1 MRPST
6 HAGADAGRD
15 VRATSRTFSERAA
28 QDSSF
33 FQPPALIAGIV
44 LFVIAALPFFPALR
58 GDFLWDDDAHVTANP
73 TVVGP
78 EGLSEIWTTPAAN
91 YFPLVL
97 TTFRAIHAIAG
108 LNSTAYHVATLLF
121 HATAAVLLWQ
131 VLVGLIEIGPRLRSR
146 PITARNGVRALPQ
159 SVFAPAWLGAA
170 FWAVH
175 PVQAESV
182 SWISEL
188 KNTESAVFY
197 FAAILCW
204 LRCLDAGM
212 GHQSRSRAGAYV
224 LALLFGLLAL
234 LSKPSTVMLPVV
246 LALCAWWVKGKAGTP
261 LPASLA
267 TIRRDPAWNGASA
280 LTWARYAFALVPF
293 LALSL
298 LAGGWAIWE
307 QKYHQHALGAEWS
320 QSFPEQLEIAGRAIW
335 FYLGKLIW
343 PHPLIFVYPRW
354 ALAGVGLMPILP
366 LLAAALVL
374 AGLWWMR
381 ATRAK
386 AALFAFA
393 YFLVL
398 LFPVLGFFTVYYFR
412 YSYVADHFQYLAS
425 VGPLALGA
433 IGVVYVAERL
443 GRSPW
448 IKALISTTLIGV
460 LSLLT
465 WQQARNYRDGRTLY
479 TAVLA
484 ENSSCW
490 LAHNNLARLLTEHG
504 EIDAAIEHCRTSL
517 QLHASPVGHFNLAV
531 ALAEKG
537 EADPAVA
544 EYRAAI
550 MLDPTLVEAYDNL
563 GVLLATLGRPDEAI
577 DQYRRAL
584 AVDPTSA
591 TAHINWGLLLA
602 AAGDFHGAIEHYQR
616 AITADARLPD
626 PYDYLGVAFVRL
638 RRYDDALAAFR
649 QALIVDPRYAPAGH
663 HILQVEQLTGK

>member
-1 MRPST
+1 
-6 HAGADAGRD
+6 
-15 VRATSRTFSERAA
+15 
-28 QDSSF
+28 
-33 FQPPALIAGIV
+33 
-44 LFVIAALPFFPALR
+44 
-58 GDFLWDDDAHVTANP
+58 
-73 TVVGP
+73 
-78 EGLSEIWTTPAAN
+78 
-91 YFPLVL
+91 
-97 TTFRAIHAIAG
+97 
-108 LNSTAYHVATLLF
+108 
-121 HATAAVLLWQ
+121 
-131 VLVGLIEIGPRLRSR
+131 
-146 PITARNGVRALPQ
+146 
-159 SVFAPAWLGAA
+159 
-170 FWAVH
+170 
-175 PVQAESV
+175 
-182 SWISEL
+182 
-188 KNTESAVFY
+188 
-197 FAAILCW
+197 
-204 LRCLDAGM
+204 
-212 GHQSRSRAGAYV
+212 
-224 LALLFGLLAL
+224 
-234 LSKPSTVMLPVV
+234 
-246 LALCAWWVKGKAGTP
+246 
-261 LPASLA
+261 
-267 TIRRDPAWNGASA
+267 
-280 LTWARYAFALVPF
+280 
-293 LALSL
+293 
-298 LAGGWAIWE
+298 
-307 QKYHQHALGAEWS
+307 
-320 QSFPEQLEIAGRAIW
+320 
-335 FYLGKLIW
+335 
-343 PHPLIFVYPRW
+343 
-354 ALAGVGLMPILP
+354 
-366 LLAAALVL
+366 LVL

-412 YSYVADHFQYLAS
+412 YSFVADHFQYLAS

-433 IGVVYVAERL
+433 IGIVYVAERL